1 MENREER
8 TISLNDLLRAFAR
21 YWYIIASTI
30 LIGVIVTYVLAFHL
44 ITPKY
49 KASVELMVKGKP
61 ASTTTE
67 YTTREAF
74 YYVEPVESLLKSDV
88 VLERVYETV
97 NNPNIVVTR
106 AQLKNGISTSRVT
119 TNSIIVKVSFVHPDK
134 ELAKIVVNEIF
145 NAAYEIS
152 NDDTFRISEILGGT
166 FFDMQMA
173 SDAKYHSPNKT
184 LYLIV
189 GFLLGG
195 IVGAGIVLFIDLGKA
210 TYRTKEQIE
219 EDLEV
224 EVIGVIPE
232 FEGV

>member
-1 MENREER
+1 
-8 TISLNDLLRAFAR
+8 
-21 YWYIIASTI
+21 
-30 LIGVIVTYVLAFHL
+30 
-44 ITPKY
+44 
-49 KASVELMVKGKP
+49 
-61 ASTTTE
+61 
-67 YTTREAF
+67 
-74 YYVEPVESLLKSDV
+74 
-88 VLERVYETV
+88 
-97 NNPNIVVTR
+97 
-106 AQLKNGISTSRVT
+106 
-119 TNSIIVKVSFVHPDK
+119 
-134 ELAKIVVNEIF
+134 
-145 NAAYEIS
+145 
-152 NDDTFRISEILGGT
+152 
-166 FFDMQMA
+166 MQMA